1 MSSAPSGVAP
11 NESSSVTL
19 AVGARYACF
28 FCRVRSQRG
37 GRCERCGRK
46 RFELSGKSANSRLVQ
61 LARRVFK
68 ANAVHHGRPQRERA
82 LHAISHLLGVAGS
95 ALTLWLAVH
104 HPGFASNARLW
115 VLLLAAIVGYVGG
128 MLSVA
133 LFLLAIWLTV
143 AFVALS
149 LSVAII
155 AGAMAAYL
163 ATYALFGERG
173 RAARSAVVRG
183 TERAIGRVFEPVFR
197 LRGDREHEPRSGA
210 RRHEGLRPVRL
221 ELEAPRRPLRFEG
234 LLVRGSEKVAL
245 GELRAPIVGVSG
257 YTVGARLADAFVAP
271 FVIETN
277 EGRVR
282 VELDVGEV
290 IFAIEQ
296 QSERVVSELPT
307 QWGVAAAKVRLE
319 QMPPNERVSVYCAD
333 EGAMVR
339 VEGGELSE
347 RAAITDREGYRD
359 ATFERAV
366 RGTEEHPVRV
376 TVLRVRRG

>member
-1 MSSAPSGVAP
+1 MGLAP
-11 NESSSVTL
+11 NESSSITL

-28 FCRVRSQRG
+28 FCRVRSQRA

-46 RFELSGKSANSRLVQ
+46 RFELAGTSANSRLVQ

-68 ANAVHHGRPQRERA
+68 ANAVHRAKPQRERA
-82 LHAISHLLGVAGS
+82 LHAASHLLGLAGS

-115 VLLLAAIVGYVGG
+115 VVLLAMVVGYVGG

-133 LFLLAIWLTV
+133 LFLVAIWLTV
-143 AFVALS
+143 AFLALA
-149 LSVAII
+149 LSVAIVS
-155 AGAMAAYL
+155 GGMVAYL
-163 ATYALFGERG
+163 ATYALFGARA
-173 RAARSAVVRG
+173 RAARTAVVRG

-197 LRGDREHEPRSGA
+197 LRGDGVDESWHGA

-221 ELEAPRRPLRFEG
+221 ELEAPRRPVRFEG
-234 LLVRGSEKVAL
+234 RLALGSEKVAL
-245 GELRAPIVGVSG
+245 GEMRAPIVGVAG
-257 YTVGARLADAFVAP
+257 YTVGARVADAFVAP
-271 FVIETN
+271 FVIETA

-290 IFAIEQ
+290 IVGGEP

-307 QWGVAAAKVRLE
+307 QWGIAVAKVRLE
-319 QMPPNERVSVYCAD
+319 QMPPNERVAVFAVG
-333 EGAMVR
+333 EGAIVR

-347 RAAITDREGYRD
+347 RAAISDHEGYRD
-359 ATFERAV
+359 ASFERSV
-366 RGTEEHPVRV
+366 RGTAEHPVRV
-376 TVLRVRRG
+376 TVLRAR